1 MIKYSPDTRTFNC
14 RINVKKIKTA
24 GGSYGFS
31 TKAVLRG
38 FLNRIYRSTLPQTK
52 EAMLMSYSEVLEVF
66 VDMKIIQQGSVNNY
80 KKSGEYFF
88 ESKLAAKF
96 PYRYLGEI

>member
-1 MIKYSPDTRTFNC
+1 
-14 RINVKKIKTA
+14 
-24 GGSYGFS
+24 
-31 TKAVLRG
+31 
-38 FLNRIYRSTLPQTK
+38 
-52 EAMLMSYSEVLEVF
+52 MSYSEVLEVF
-66 VDMKIIQQGSVNNY
+66 VDMKIIQQGSANNY